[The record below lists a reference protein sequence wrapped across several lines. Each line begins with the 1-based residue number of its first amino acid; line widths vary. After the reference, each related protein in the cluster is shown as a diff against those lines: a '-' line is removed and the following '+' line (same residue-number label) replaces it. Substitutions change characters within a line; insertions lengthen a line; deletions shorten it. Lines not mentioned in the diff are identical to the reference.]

1 MKIFA
6 FFALII
12 SLAPRA
18 EAARYIVI
26 MKDEAPLFSAHP
38 SFEREIVG
46 HVESSLHQ
54 IGTYIVQ
61 TEDSSDVERLK
72 QNPDVVLVE
81 EDQII
86 PYELEIPLYL
96 QRAELNISGRA
107 PADTPVAG
115 VPWGIAAIKAPAAWP
130 LSRQGEGARV
140 LLIDSGLDKTHPS
153 LKGNFERGRDFTGES
168 DGSDITDIRG
178 HGTHVAGIIAAKQD
192 VNGFTGVAPKAKL
205 LMARA
210 CFEKGCSTA
219 AMIAAI
225 NWGVTQKVDVMN
237 ISISGISSTAA
248 QDEAIKRAD
257 KAGIAVVASSG
268 NWGSNRVFFPAA
280 LPTVIAVGAVDP
292 SMLRATFSQYGPELA
307 LVAPGVDVYS
317 TFPATRGKV
326 HSVKIETST
335 GFSVKY
341 LASTFGGTREV
352 RNSLKGELVSVGE
365 GDTMAD
371 YDGKNVKG
379 RFVLVRRGKGKFMN
393 KINNAIKAG
402 ATAII
407 FVNNRPGLEVG
418 RFTDK
423 DKTLPIS
430 IFMIENKN
438 SQVIEDRLARGES
451 VVATLQATSSGFQVL
466 SGTSMAAPHVTGV
479 VALMKAANKK
489 LKSAQIKKILMATV
503 TPPTADNLKNEYGKG
518 ILNAEQ
524 AVRFSTRIDSAGKAE
539 YLMPELSVTH

>member
-1 MKIFA
+1 MKVFA
-6 FFALII
+6 FFAILI
-12 SLAPRA
+12 SLAPA
-18 EAARYIVI
+18 AQAARYIVM
-26 MKDEAPLFSAHP
+26 MKDEAPLFAARP
-38 SFEREIVG
+38 SFEREIAG
-46 HVESSLHQ
+46 RVESSLHQ

-61 TEDSSDVERLK
+61 TEDPSDVERLK

-115 VPWGIAAIKAPAAWP
+115 VPWGVAAIKAPAAWS

-153 LKGNFERGRDFTGES
+153 LKDNFEKGRDFTGES

-257 KAGIAVVASSG
+257 QAGIAVVASSG

-352 RNSLKGELVSVGE
+352 RNSLKGELVNVGE
-365 GDTMAD
+365 GDSIAD

-418 RFTDK
+418 RFTEK
-423 DKTLPIS
+423 DKTLPIA
-430 IFMIENKN
+430 IFMIGNGN
-438 SQVIEDRLARGES
+438 SKVIEDRLARGET
-451 VVATLQATSSGFQVL
+451 VMATLQAASSGFQVL

-489 LKSAQIKKILMATV
+489 LKSAQIKKILMATA
-503 TPPTADNLKNEYGKG
+503 TPPTADNLKNQYGKG
-518 ILNAEQ
+518 VLDAEK
-524 AVRFSTRIDSAGKAE
+524 AVQFSTRVGSTAKTE
-539 YLMPELSVTH
+539 LLQPEFSVTH

>member
-1 MKIFA
+1 MKSFSL
-6 FFALII
+6 FTLLLSLLL
-12 SLAPRA
+12 SLAPTA
-18 EAARYIVI
+18 EAARYIVM
-26 MKDEAPLFSAHP
+26 MKEEGALFTAHP

-46 HVESSLHQ
+46 EVESSLHQ
-54 IGTYIVQ
+54 IGTYIVK
-61 TEDSSDVERLK
+61 SDDPTDLERLK

-86 PYELEIPLYL
+86 PYELEIPIYL
-96 QRAELNISGRA
+96 DRSELVSGRGR
-107 PADTPVAG
+107 ADTPVAG
-115 VPWGIAAIKAPAAWP
+115 VPWGIAAIKAPAAWEN
-130 LSRQGEGARV
+130 SRQGEGARV

-153 LKGNFERGRDFTGES
+153 LKENFEKGRDFTGES

-192 VNGFTGVAPKAKL
+192 VNGFTGVAPKAKI

-219 AMIAAI
+219 AMVASI
-225 NWGVTQKVDVMN
+225 NWGVAQKVDVIN
-237 ISISGISSTAA
+237 ISISGISSSAA

-257 KAGIAVVASSG
+257 KAGVSVVASSG
-268 NWGSNRVFFPAA
+268 NWGSNRVFYPAA

-292 SMLRATFSQYGPELA
+292 SLLRATFSQYGPELS

-317 TFPATRGKV
+317 TFPASRGKV
-326 HSVKIETST
+326 HSVRIETSS
-335 GFSVKY
+335 GISVKY

-365 GDTMAD
+365 GDFMSD

-379 RFVLVRRGKGKFMN
+379 RFALIRRGKGKFMN

-402 ATAII
+402 ASAIVFI
-407 FVNNRPGLEVG
+407 NNRPGLEVG

-423 DKTLPIS
+423 DKTLPIA
-430 IFMIENKN
+430 IFMIEDKN
-438 SQVIEDRLARGES
+438 SRLIEDRLARGET
-451 VVATLQATSSGFQVL
+451 VMATLQATSSGFQVL

-489 LKSAQIKKILMATV
+489 LKSPQIKKILMATA
-503 TPPTADNLKNEYGKG
+503 TAPAADNQKNEYGRG
-518 ILNAEQ
+518 LLNAEKAVQ
-524 AVRFSTRIDSAGKAE
+524 AADA
-539 YLMPELSVTH
+539 L

>member
-1 MKIFA
+1 VKFLALFA
-6 FFALII
+6 FLI
-12 SLAPRA
+12 SVAPTA
-18 EAARYIVI
+18 QAGRYIVM
-26 MKDEAPLFSAHP
+26 MKDEAPLFAAHP
-38 SFEREIVG
+38 SFEREISG

-61 TEDSSDVERLK
+61 TDDESDVERMK
-72 QNPDVVLVE
+72 QNPDVGLVE

-86 PYELEIPLYL
+86 PYELEVPFYL
-96 QRAELNISGRA
+96 QRAETNIAARV
-107 PADTPVAG
+107 PAEPPVAG
-115 VPWGIAAIKAPAAWP
+115 VPWGIVAIKAPAAWA

-140 LLIDSGLDKTHPS
+140 LLIDSGLDKNHPS
-153 LKGNFERGRDFTGES
+153 LKDNFEKGRDFTGES

-192 VNGFTGVAPKAKL
+192 VNGFTGVAPKAKI

-237 ISISGISSTAA
+237 ISISGISSTSA

-257 KAGIAVVASSG
+257 KAGVSVVASSG

-292 SMLRATFSQYGPELA
+292 SLLHATFSQYGPELA

-317 TFPATRGKV
+317 TFPGTRGKV
-326 HSVKIETST
+326 HSVKIETSS
-335 GFSVKY
+335 GLSVKY

-371 YDGKNVKG
+371 YEGKNVKG

-402 ATAII
+402 ATAIL
-407 FVNNRPGLEVG
+407 FVNNRPGLEEG

-430 IFMIENKN
+430 IFMIEDRN
-438 SQVIEDRLARGES
+438 SKVIEDRLAHGEA
-451 VVATLQATSSGFQVL
+451 VTATLQTTPAGFQVL

-489 LKSAQIKKILMATV
+489 LKSAQIKKILMDTATAPV
-503 TPPTADNLKNEYGKG
+503 GNNDKNQYGKG
-518 ILNAEQ
+518 LLNAEKAVQ
-524 AVRFSTRIDSAGKAE
+524 AATGNTNSN
-539 YLMPELSVTH
+539 LLSIEDLF